1 MKRKGSLAIVL
12 ICVLVGILIIL
23 QMKTVDQLGGTVDSE
38 RAGDLA
44 TEVKALDNKNA
55 ELNDQLND
63 LEKQLAD
70 YESSAAGADEVVKK
84 KQEALEKER
93 IMAGVVDVTGEGLMI
108 TIDADTSK
116 EYDASV
122 YTKGSDLLLALVNE
136 LNAAGAEAISING
149 ERIINTSE
157 IRQAGSYININ
168 RNKYSAPFEV
178 KVIGKSQD
186 LSAAIKMRAG
196 VVDIMQSN
204 KFKVNITQQNSVVI
218 AAYNGVINFKY
229 AVPAESVDQK

>member
-116 EYDASV
+116 E
-122 YTKGSDLLLALVNE
+122 
-136 LNAAGAEAISING
+136 
-149 ERIINTSE
+149 
-157 IRQAGSYININ
+157 
-168 RNKYSAPFEV
+168 
-178 KVIGKSQD
+178 
-186 LSAAIKMRAG
+186 
-196 VVDIMQSN
+196 
-204 KFKVNITQQNSVVI
+204 
-218 AAYNGVINFKY
+218 
-229 AVPAESVDQK
+229 